1 MKAAFC
7 FVIYLRFVTS
17 NNIEECT
24 RDYSN
29 GGGSTQKIKAP
40 WLAALGIS
48 RPHEEFTMLCS
59 GSILTKKFIVTAGH
73 CFFQKDPRYIPTDV
87 RVGDNDVDSRYAKE
101 RKILDKKIH
110 PDYDNVSQTY
120 YFDIAIITVDEEFE
134 FSSRI
139 IPICLPVTFS
149 LHPGDGIG
157 ISVQGW
163 GAKGRE
169 VSENSVIIQS
179 KGSLPSKS

>member
-29 GGGSTQKIKAP
+29 RGGSTQKIKAP

-59 GSILTKKFIVTAGH
+59 GSILTKKLIVTAAH
-73 CFFQKDPRYIPTDV
+73 CFFSHPRLIPTDV
-87 RVGDNDVDSRYAKE
+87 RAGDNDVDSRYAKE

-139 IPICLPVTFS
+139 YPICLPVRSS
-149 LHPGDGIG
+149 LHPGAGIG

-163 GAKGRE
+163 GAKGTE
-169 VSENSVIIQS
+169 VSRNSVTIQS
-179 KGSLPSKS
+179 KESLFLKS